1 MIKYTI
7 SVICLFLTFVLTS
20 CAGVKNKP
28 EESNY
33 KPERQIRIITLAS
46 PFTPDHWML
55 TKERGLLRDY
65 NAQDVLEIIE
75 ELKPNCLERFITGWQ
90 DPDALVPV
98 REGYP
103 QMTVLEFLNAAIL
116 AGAPDCEIVPKL
128 NLQWLKDEKR
138 AKYFWESAEKLYNLP
153 LVRPIRNI
161 NLDVWDAYNKEI
173 HTTQEERDA
182 MFKRLRDIGYEQI
195 GVNMTGLHKNHPEI
209 DYIDFNLK
217 KGVWE
222 INTNAIATFKTF
234 PNVKRMYMY
243 IDYPGCM
250 DAFRQLPVDEQARIY
265 YDVIYPAQFEYGFT
279 FVYAIFQDSWDANAA
294 RTSEDGPY
302 KGKTIYEI
310 YKELITSIK

>member
-28 EESNY
+28 EESSY

-217 KGVWE
+217 KGDNVVLTGGQ
-222 INTNAIATFKTF
+222 INGRSGNTNLIK
-234 PNVKRMYMY
+234 V
-243 IDYPGCM
+243 
-250 DAFRQLPVDEQARIY
+250 E
-265 YDVIYPAQFEYGFT
+265 
-279 FVYAIFQDSWDANAA
+279 
-294 RTSEDGPY
+294 
-302 KGKTIYEI
+302 EI
-310 YKELITSIK
+310 